1 MVCCTFGLLPGSKMG
16 PLLTDVFSEDSFFKL
31 KDIDIAILPDYN
43 ALFISSEN
51 IDSVIKSLV

>member
-1 MVCCTFGLLPGSKMG
+1 MG